1 MSKNRWTLRG
11 GLLSALAALA
21 LVAAAC
27 GSDDP
32 APEPTA
38 AATTQAA
45 ATAEPEVT
53 TTAAMAEEPAMDEEP
68 DMVEDDS
75 ATAMDEEPEMPAEEK
90 VLTIGVPGDIQT
102 LDPCCANVIRAHE
115 ALLMLYEVP
124 VIHPTVE
131 QGGSLVGDADNL
143 QPLYFESWTEHDDGL
158 TYTIKIREGMTFEDG
173 TPITAET
180 IRFMV
185 DRNLNTPGGGAWL
198 LTNIAFVTT
207 PPTVI
212 DEYTLEL
219 KSDRRSPMVMQ
230 SFYMSSSAAID
241 PKVVEANATEDDPWA
256 TEYMAQNADNPSGK
270 YKLVSWVPDQEVIF
284 EARDNYWGEP
294 AAYDR
299 VVWKIIPS
307 PSSQVQLLQS
317 GDIDL
322 AVGLGTEEFSE
333 LDGSEGVKVVRAPSK
348 NMAYVGM
355 NNSIAPFDDVTVR
368 QAVSYAIDYDGILE
382 NVYNGDARRLY
393 GAIPNGSAVSLGDEV
408 GYTQDV
414 ERARTLLESSG
425 YDGAPVTLSIDAAKA
440 EHELIA
446 VTIQA
451 ALSQIGMQVEIDI
464 LPAAEFAEQKV
475 GKQLQMFVDELLA
488 WIDDPNYQL
497 SLTLESGVFGNYADY
512 SNARVDEI
520 ITRGWEADADERR
533 EIFEEAQRIISEDAP
548 WVFLA
553 QPDFKF
559 AMREDVEGFVLYPNA
574 IPRFADLRPA
584 G

>member
-68 DMVEDDS
+68 DMMEDDS

-270 YKLVSWVPDQEVIF
+270 YKLVSWIPDQEVIF

-446 VTIQA
+446 LTIQA

>member
-32 APEPTA
+32 APEPA

-68 DMVEDDS
+68 DMMEDDS
-75 ATAMDEEPEMPAEEK
+75 APAMDEEPEMPAEEK

-355 NNSIAPFDDVTVR
+355 NNSIAPFDDVAVR

>member
-68 DMVEDDS
+68 DMMEDDS

>member
-1 MSKNRWTLRG
+1 MSKSRWTLRG

-32 APEPTA
+32 APETTA
-38 AATTQAA
+38 APTTQAA

-53 TTAAMAEEPAMDEEP
+53 TTAAMAEEPDMDDEP
-68 DMVEDDS
+68 DMTEDDS
-75 ATAMDEEPEMPAEEK
+75 ATAMDDEPDMPAEEK

-241 PKVVEANATEDDPWA
+241 PKVVAANATEDDPWA

-270 YKLVSWVPDQEVIF
+270 YKLVSWIPDQEVIF

-368 QAVSYAIDYDGILE
+368 QAVSYAIDYDGILD

-446 VTIQA
+446 LTIQA

-520 ITRGWEADADERR
+520 ITRGWEAGADERR